1 MARYTEQGMS
11 FAAQSALNIAR
22 VSVIAGL
29 LLAILKIT
37 TGYWANSLAVMADG
51 MESAGDVVASVILW
65 LGIRMSAE
73 PADEDHPYGHG
84 RFEILAGQAIGA
96 FLIASGAILA
106 WQASIHLK
114 QVQTVP
120 NAYAIWT
127 VVLSIAIKLGM
138 AHWKKKAARE
148 FRSAALHADAANDWM
163 DVLSG
168 LIAILAVGL
177 NLWQPERF
185 SHADSVGGVLIAMLV
200 VFLGIQVLRES
211 SWELLDTMP
220 SAAMLAE
227 IKACAMGVKGTE
239 GIEKC
244 RARKTGFQYHVDLHL
259 EVDPH
264 LTVEAAHQISG
275 AVRASIRDRIPWVA
289 DVLVHIEPAAED
301 DKSDG

>member
-1 MARYTEQGMS
+1 MLFRS
-11 FAAQSALNIAR
+11 
-22 VSVIAGL
+22 
-29 LLAILKIT
+29 AILKIT
-37 TGYWANSLAVMADG
+37 IGYWANSLAVMADG

-65 LGIRMSAE
+65 LGLRMSAQ

-114 QVQTVP
+114 QAQTVP
-120 NAYAIWT
+120 EAYAIWT
-127 VVLSIAIKLGM
+127 VVLSIMIKVGL
-138 AHWKKKAARE
+138 ARWKKKAARE
-148 FRSAALHADAANDWM
+148 LRSAALQADATNDWL

-168 LIAILAVGL
+168 LIAISAVGL
-177 NLWQPERF
+177 NLWKPEQF
-185 SHADSVGGVLIAMLV
+185 SHADSVGGVVIAMLV

-220 SAAMLAE
+220 STEMLTA
-227 IKACAMGVKGTE
+227 IKACAMEVKGTE

-259 EVDPH
+259 EVNPH

-275 AVRASIRDRIPWVA
+275 AVRASIRKQIPWVA
-289 DVLVHIEPAAED
+289 DVLVHIEPAALD
-301 DKSDG
+301 DKNDG